1 MIKLLTLIFCML
13 VLSTVVLASQE
24 PVEKPQT
31 LATLYPKEYKTIM
44 NGAEANN
51 CTDPVLLCILFAI
64 RNAENG
70 REGLE
75 FGVMHP
81 RAKDQPN
88 SLRVQAG
95 WCASTVSKN
104 YKRWLDS
111 KEDIDFISFLGRR
124 YCPVGAENDPTKLNK
139 YWITNVRGFT
149 ERNLRVHLQNDNQAK
164 YTWLTAQQLEHDL
177 GRNSTKARCV
187 QTSSNLHAQ
196 TTDKETIKQDV
207 PRPSDT
213 RLDN

>member
-1 MIKLLTLIFCML
+1 MKLLTFIFCML
-13 VLSTVVLASQE
+13 LLSTVVVASQE
-24 PVEKPQT
+24 PVEKPRT
-31 LATLYPKEYKTIM
+31 LATMYSKEHKTIM
-44 NGAEANN
+44 DAAQANN

-70 REGLE
+70 RDGLE

-81 RAKDQPN
+81 RAVDQPN

-95 WCASTVSKN
+95 WCAATVSKN

-111 KEDIDFISFLGRR
+111 KEDTDFISFLGRR
-124 YCPVGAENDPTKLNK
+124 YCPVGAENDPTGLNK
-139 YWITNVRGFT
+139 YWITNVRGFA

-164 YTWLTAQQLEHDL
+164 YTWLTSQQLEHDL
-177 GRNSTKARCV
+177 GRNSKEARCV
-187 QTSSNLHAQ
+187 QTSGDLHAQ
-196 TTDKETIKQDV
+196 TGAEKTSRQDV
-207 PRPSDT
+207 QRPADT